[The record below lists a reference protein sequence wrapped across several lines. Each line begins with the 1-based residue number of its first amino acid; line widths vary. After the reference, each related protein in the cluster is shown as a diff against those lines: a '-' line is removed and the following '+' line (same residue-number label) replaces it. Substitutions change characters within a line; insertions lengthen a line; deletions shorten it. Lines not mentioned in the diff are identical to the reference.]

1 MKTLGA
7 YNSKAH
13 ANTQFFT
20 QYATH
25 AIFEDIHKALC
36 SVDGVT
42 DKVEDENKYRMT
54 FNISQKIPD
63 IDLGSDE
70 EE

>member
-1 MKTLGA
+1 MRAQRGGGGA
-7 YNSKAH
+7 H
-13 ANTQFFT
+13 R
-20 QYATH
+20 YAPH
-25 AIFEDIHKALC
+25 VIFEEIQKALYPI
-36 SVDGVT
+36 DGVT

-63 IDLGSDE
+63 IDLGEDE